1 MPSNAM
7 STAVIN
13 KGKQKVSEEPRGFF
27 PLGQD
32 DASTVTSHSQ
42 HSQSDSGSDSEDSSS
57 SDSSSDFDS
66 EEDITPEY
74 LQSLLN
80 KARQNVREE
89 ARRAKMLQEE
99 KQAAGFGEKE
109 IIKFGGEEEEDK
121 PLPPMDP
128 GALPPPYFEF
138 GTTRHE
144 APTSVRDP
152 DIARAEAASSSV
164 SVPPPP
170 EDPNAGWKQLTKKQ
184 RKAVR
189 ACALLFPWRNP
200 NFQTQMKNKT
210 AGPGWFD
217 LPAPVEADLPRL
229 YREVESLRLRNQ
241 LDPKRFY
248 KKEEGEAKGI
258 KGLPK
263 HFAIGTILPSTT
275 PFNTT
280 STDNLPRSHRKRT
293 LVDELVDDAE
303 ARRYAKKKFEE
314 LQSARGARGRNTL
327 HKKNALRKPKW

>member
-1 MPSNAM
+1 M
-7 STAVIN
+7 SSAVVN
-13 KGKQKVSEEPRGFF
+13 KGKKKAAEEPRGFV

-32 DASTVTSHSQ
+32 NTSSATSHSQ
-42 HSQSDSGSDSEDSSS
+42 HSQSDSS
-57 SDSSSDFDS
+57 SDSSSDSGSSDS
-66 EEDITPEY
+66 SSDSDPEEDITPEY
-74 LQSLLN
+74 LQSLLD

-99 KQAAGFGEKE
+99 KQAAGFGEEE
-109 IIKFGGEEEEDK
+109 IIKVGGEEEEDK

-128 GALPPPYFEF
+128 GALPSPYFEF

-144 APTSVRDP
+144 APSSVRDP
-152 DIARAEAASSSV
+152 DISRAEAASSSV
-164 SVPPPP
+164 SVPRPP
-170 EDPNAGWKQLTKKQ
+170 EDPNAGWRQLTKKQ

-189 ACALLFPWRNP
+189 TYALLFPWRNL
-200 NFQTQMKNKT
+200 NFQTQLRNKT

-229 YREVESLRLRNQ
+229 YREVEALRLRNQ
-241 LDPKRFY
+241 VDPKRFY

-280 STDNLPRSHRKRT
+280 STDNLPRAHRKRT

-314 LQSARGARGRNTL
+314 LQNSRGARGRNTL
-327 HKKNALRKPKW
+327 HTKNALRKPKW

>member
-1 MPSNAM
+1 
-7 STAVIN
+7 
-13 KGKQKVSEEPRGFF
+13 
-27 PLGQD
+27 
-32 DASTVTSHSQ
+32 
-42 HSQSDSGSDSEDSSS
+42 
-57 SDSSSDFDS
+57 
-66 EEDITPEY
+66 
-74 LQSLLN
+74 
-80 KARQNVREE
+80 
-89 ARRAKMLQEE
+89 
-99 KQAAGFGEKE
+99 
-109 IIKFGGEEEEDK
+109 
-121 PLPPMDP
+121 MDP

-184 RKAVR
+184 RKALR
-189 ACALLFPWRNP
+189 
-200 NFQTQMKNKT
+200 NKT

-280 STDNLPRSHRKRT
+280 STDNLPRAHRKRT